1 MYPREGGLIKIY
13 WDLECAGLCAEYLVW
28 SCLISKIIS
37 ILQRKNLRQKKVKVI
52 GPIMLRLWRTERGL
66 LPISLNFPT
75 KQPDFPAGEKDG
87 QYRRR
92 SDVTERG
99 PTPALHGSCPSFL
112 RFLAN
117 SLSYHLFP
125 LQLRIRGLQVPRI
138 GPWSPLFLGPALHP
152 TPPLSPY
159 HTPWW
164 CWAFWIPLAN
174 WWAFLLVGH

>member
-28 SCLISKIIS
+28 SCLNSKIIS

-52 GPIMLRLWRTERGL
+52 GPIMLRSWRTERGL
-66 LPISLNFPT
+66 LPISRNFPT

-99 PTPALHGSCPSFL
+99 PTPALHSSCPFL
-112 RFLAN
+112 EVPGKLPELP
-117 SLSYHLFP
+117 SLPTPAKDKRVTGAQNWSM
-125 LQLRIRGLQVPRI
+125 VPAVS
-138 GPWSPLFLGPALHP
+138 GPCSAPHP
-152 TPPLSPY
+152 TPPRPISYPMMMLG
-159 HTPWW
+159 
-164 CWAFWIPLAN
+164 
-174 WWAFLLVGH
+174 LLNSLG